1 MNFIFSFFQS
11 KLAAVLSTVKLKD
24 VINQAD
30 KSIKKAKATVETPA
44 PVLAKVS
51 NKKEPR
57 WQTWFPFSFVY
68 GGGKIQPIYFFV
80 TVFCYLA
87 SDMLYVKTH
96 AARVAI
102 AKGTFTADMIS
113 SADLGI
119 VLGFISSLILLYNTN
134 KKSAA
139 VVQSKEED
147 KSV

>member
-30 KSIKKAKATVETPA
+30 KSIKKAGKVTAVEE
-44 PVLAKVS
+44 VKVS
-51 NKKEPR
+51 RKKEPR

-68 GGGKIQPIYFFV
+68 GGGKLQPIYFFV

-87 SDMLYVKTH
+87 ADMLYVKTH

-102 AKGTFTADMIS
+102 AKGTFTPDMIS
-113 SADLGI
+113 TADLGV
-119 VLGFISSLILLYNTN
+119 VLGFISSLILLYNSN
-134 KKSAA
+134 KKTAIA
-139 VVQSKEED
+139 NATTNNETD